1 PLAVVHRNRCAGSG
15 QHVCNRRTN
24 PDAPVTSAT
33 CALRSC
39 PFAIETSPDVKTD
52 AIISLRKSQS
62 RNADDVNGAP
72 SRTSGCVR
80 PHTLQKLLYGIDR
93 SGAGCDVAGQAR
105 NPILELAALHDVDDA
120 PHRRRLQKC
129 ALTDEE
135 IILRQQPDEIEPE
148 LPGGG
153 LD

>member
-1 PLAVVHRNRCAGSG
+1 MRPSPARHAR
-15 QHVCNRRTN
+15 
-24 PDAPVTSAT
+24 PDPVRLPSKPHVTS
-33 CALRSC
+33 
-39 PFAIETSPDVKTD
+39 KTD

-62 RNADDVNGAP
+62 RNADDERRPG
-72 SRTSGCVR
+72 RTSGCVR
-80 PHTLQKLLYGIDR
+80 SHTLQKLLYGIDR

-120 PHRRRLQKC
+120 PHRFGFQKC
-129 ALTDEE
+129 TLTDEE

-153 LD
+153 LDAKTHIRHAAGDIGGDG